1 MLFILQYFY
10 KQYSLQTVFKGGL
23 PSKSHSFF
31 IYVDFGAEMGCPMT
45 CSGMQGDTNPQKN
58 QFSCLPKI

>member
-31 IYVDFGAEMGCPMT
+31 TYVDFGAEMGRPMT
-45 CSGMQGDTNPQKN
+45 CSGMQGDTNPQNKAV
-58 QFSCLPKI
+58 SCLLKR